1 MKKISIYKIYEPF
14 AKDDEK
20 VVQYVTVGA
29 SKEYDGNGVMVPLE
43 ITIPDLYSVDDDF
56 VRIDG
61 KMRLLSEV
69 LGCGKRGEPVLR
81 WQDKELGY
89 LHSVSLECHGFEGVH
104 RWGR

>member
-1 MKKISIYKIYEPF
+1 MKKISIYKIYDPF
-14 AKDDEK
+14 ADDDA

-29 SKEYDGNGVMVPLE
+29 AKDYDGKGVQIPLE
-43 ITIPDLYSVDDDF
+43 ITVPDLYSVDDDF

-81 WQDKELGY
+81 WKDKELGY
-89 LHSVSLECHGFEGVH
+89 LHSVSLEFHEFE
-104 RWGR
+104 RF